1 MFERRLKIPHRGGD
15 GLYGHLYSI
24 GHTIDLDDEDLIR
37 IIDSQ
42 TDEFMQDIRDSR
54 GGWDSMK
61 DWMDQRWPKG
71 WSDDLGSRSESL
83 PLHIA
88 YAAAGFG
95 ADAEDIA
102 YFEREELDPFLSRV
116 FSQFEVARIREA
128 HDSYSTLIH
137 PWISLTSNSWRWK
150 RGVDHWSEGL
160 TVPTN
165 LFQIEP
171 TVFQGWEI
179 ILHGVPVDHVIN
191 RRFK

>member
-1 MFERRLKIPHRGGD
+1 VFERRLKIPHRGGD

-71 WSDDLGSRSESL
+71 WSDDLGSRFESL

-116 FSQFEVARIREA
+116 FSQFEDLVGKG
-128 HDSYSTLIH
+128 SYSDL
-137 PWISLTSNSWRWK
+137 PPEISLTSNSWRWK

-179 ILHGVPVDHVIN
+179 ILHGVPVNRLIN
-191 RRFK
+191 RHYV